1 MNVNSF
7 RVDIR
12 PTSKTGAVK
21 AYADVQLIFEGGTI
35 SIFGLS
41 IIEKDGKAPW
51 VAFPSR
57 PGNVQGKYFPVV
69 EADGEV
75 KKTISRLV
83 LDKYDET
90 NPD

>member
-1 MNVNSF
+1 MNVKDF

-12 PTSKTGAVK
+12 TNSKSSAVK
-21 AYADVQLIFEGGTI
+21 AYADVQILVEGGTL

-57 PGNVQGKYFPVV
+57 PGTVQGKYFPVV

-75 KKTISRLV
+75 RRKISERV
-83 LDKYDET
+83 LEKYDET
-90 NPD
+90 TAV